1 MEYSGKKI
9 VVTGGTT
16 GIGLATA
23 KLFSTKGAEVLI
35 VGSDERRVAAAVADI
50 GGSCQG
56 LSIDLSRLQNLSR
69 LVDHMKMSG
78 GRVDA
83 LICNAGICLTSR
95 IDDLDEAAFDR
106 EMNINLKAAIFTTQA
121 CLPFMQSGGSIL
133 FTTSVND
140 VLGIAGQL
148 VYSATKAALRS
159 VVRSL
164 AAELAPRG
172 IRVNAVA
179 PGPIDTPIFDKFSAD
194 PQIVAAAKAYEAGL
208 TLAGRLGRPEEI
220 AAAFAF
226 LASPAASYINGVDL
240 RVDGG
245 WADI

>member
-1 MEYSGKKI
+1 MEFAGKKV

-23 KLFSTKGAEVLI
+23 QLFARKGAEVLV
-35 VGSDERRVAAAVADI
+35 VGNDPGRVEAAVKAI
-50 GGSCQG
+50 GGGAQG
-56 LSIDLSRLQNLSR
+56 LALDVGRPALMGALAERI
-69 LVDHMKMSG
+69 VASG
-78 GRVDA
+78 GRVDM
-83 LICNAGICLTSR
+83 LVCNAGVCLTSR
-95 IDDLDEAAFDR
+95 IAEVDEAAFDR
-106 EMNINLKAAIFTTQA
+106 EMNINVKGAIFAAQT
-121 CLPFMQSGGSIL
+121 CLPFMSAGGAIL

-140 VLGIAGQL
+140 VLGIPGQL

-159 VVRSL
+159 VVRTL

-172 IRVNAVA
+172 IRVNGVA
-179 PGPIDTPIFDKFSAD
+179 PGPIDTPIFDKFSSDPKVVAD
-194 PQIVAAAKAYEAGL
+194 AKTFEAGL

-226 LASPAASYINGVDL
+226 LAGPNAAYINGADL